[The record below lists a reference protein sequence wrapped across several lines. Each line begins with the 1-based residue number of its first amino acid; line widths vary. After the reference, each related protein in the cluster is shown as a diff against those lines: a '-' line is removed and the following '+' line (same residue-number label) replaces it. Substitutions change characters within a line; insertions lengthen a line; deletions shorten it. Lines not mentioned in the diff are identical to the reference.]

1 MRITSSCLLSSGKVF
16 QQLARFALPCLMA
29 LWAQTALAVP
39 VRVVPGA
46 YAGSWKLAHL
56 EWSSGERTVELEPG
70 SYVLHVGARGG
81 LYIHVASDGAVS
93 TSNPVAVTG
102 NALGELSFHTVTV
115 DLDPASYTGI
125 WSLERSTG
133 RLQGRHTVDVVPGLT
148 YLVRVGGYGAVLFD
162 VAADGTVNSL
172 SPASATASSHT
183 LTLLSVPIAFDPQLY
198 GGIWGIDGAYGAV
211 KGART
216 FTLVPGLKYYLGIG
230 GWGGIRFDVAADG
243 TVSTQAAASA
253 TASGST
259 LILKTTPVTLYP
271 RDYAGNWSIE
281 NVFANQPHT
290 ATVQLVPAVQYHV
303 YVGAVGGFHFFVEPQ
318 GTVSTQVTASATPAG
333 SALVFNTV
341 PVRIAPRD
349 PAQAWSLN
357 LATAPL
363 PVPWTGTHT
372 LKLVPGVKYRLQA
385 GGASADFT
393 VESPCAL
400 SPTYLAIG
408 SAGFD
413 LGCTP

>member
-1 MRITSSCLLSSGKVF
+1 MHITASSLLSSGKVL

-29 LWAQTALAVP
+29 LWAQAALAVP
-39 VRVVPGA
+39 VRVMPGA
-46 YAGSWKLAHL
+46 YDGSWKLANF

-70 SYVLHVGARGG
+70 SYVLYVGARGG
-81 LYIHVASDGAVS
+81 LQVHVASDGAVS

-102 NALGELSFHTVTV
+102 NALGELSFQTVAV
-115 DLDPASYTGI
+115 ELEPASYTGL
-125 WSLERSTG
+125 WALERSTAK
-133 RLQGRHTVDVVPGLT
+133 LQGRHSVTVVPGLT
-148 YLVRVGGYGAVLFD
+148 YLVRIGGYGAVFFD
-162 VAADGTVNSL
+162 VAADGMVSSL
-172 SPASATASSHT
+172 SPISATASGHT
-183 LTLLSVPIAFDPQLY
+183 LTLLSVPITFDPRLY
-198 GGIWGIDGAYGAV
+198 AGLWGIDGAYGGV
-211 KGART
+211 KGPRT

-230 GWGGIRFDVAADG
+230 GWGGLLFDVAADG

-253 TASGST
+253 AASGST
-259 LILKTTPVTLYP
+259 LSLKTTPVTVYP

-290 ATVQLVPAVQYHV
+290 GTVQLVPAVNYHV
-303 YVGAVGGFHFFVEPQ
+303 YVGAVGSFHFFVENA
-318 GTVSTQVTASATPAG
+318 GTVSTQDTASATPAG
-333 SALVFNTV
+333 RALVFNTV

-357 LATAPL
+357 LGTAPL

-372 LKLVPGVKYRLQA
+372 LKLVPGVQYRLQA

-393 VESPCAL
+393 VDSTCAL
-400 SPTYLAIG
+400 SPGHLAIG